1 METINVVLT
10 GKLLPGTDFETAAQK
25 LAALTRLDR
34 AKVERLLNA
43 GQPTIVKKSVSP
55 EVGEQYRA
63 ALTAIGVAVE
73 LQPCQIEPPAA
84 DDSRLELEKNAEER
98 QQEAEQPPP
107 PPPSEIKPREP
118 ATNTPAMGPRRTE
131 EQQEKRT
138 SASARSDRRDDNA
151 KVFSHNIQPIQVP
164 AAHGWLW
171 IKAAI
176 ALFLQAP
183 WRWMGILLVY
193 ALVLFPLSMIPYLGS
208 LLSCLVS
215 PVLTGGLMV
224 AAQLQSQ
231 DDDFQ
236 ITTLFQGFSRNR
248 NQLLLIG
255 FFSLLFFFLLGALMF
270 LFVGVGFW
278 GPMMGGD
285 AQQTAAMVGRN
296 SPAML
301 LGSLVFLLL
310 ITPVIMAFWF
320 APCLVALEDLPAWD
334 SLKLSLRA
342 TLKNWLA
349 FLVYGLVFFLL
360 GVVGSILFG
369 VVAGGVG
376 VFSSGNSMAMI
387 FLIILL
393 IPLAGLPAMA
403 VTTLSYYTGFRDIF
417 PSNH

>member
-34 AKVERLLNA
+34 AKVELLLNA

-73 LQPCQIEPPAA
+73 LQPCQIEPPTI
-84 DDSRLELEKNAEER
+84 DDSRLELEKNTQER
-98 QQEAEQPPP
+98 QQEPEQPPP
-107 PPPSEIKPREP
+107 PPPSEIRPPEP
-118 ATNTPAMGPRRTE
+118 VSNTPAMGSRRTE
-131 EQQEKRT
+131 EKQEKRT

-151 KVFSHNIQPIQVP
+151 KVFSYTIQPIQVP

-215 PVLTGGLMV
+215 PVLTGGLMI

-278 GPMMGGD
+278 GPMMGRD
-285 AQQTAAMVGRN
+285 AQQTAAMVGQN
-296 SPAML
+296 LPAML

-310 ITPVIMAFWF
+310 VTPVIMAFWF

-342 TLKNWLA
+342 TLKNWPA
-349 FLVYGLVFFLL
+349 FLMYSLVFFLL
-360 GVVGSILFG
+360 GVVASILFG

-376 VFSSGNSMAMI
+376 VFSSGNSMTMI

-417 PSNH
+417 PSDH

>member
-1 METINVVLT
+1 
-10 GKLLPGTDFETAAQK
+10 
-25 LAALTRLDR
+25 
-34 AKVERLLNA
+34 
-43 GQPTIVKKSVSP
+43 
-55 EVGEQYRA
+55 
-63 ALTAIGVAVE
+63 
-73 LQPCQIEPPAA
+73 
-84 DDSRLELEKNAEER
+84 LELEKKTEER
-98 QQEAEQPPP
+98 LQEAEQPPP
-107 PPPSEIKPREP
+107 PPPSKIKPREP
-118 ATNTPAMGPRRTE
+118 APNTPAIGPRRTE
-131 EQQEKRT
+131 EQQGKRT

-255 FFSLLFFFLLGALMF
+255 LFSLLFFFLLGALMF

-278 GPMMGGD
+278 GPMMGGY
-285 AQQTAAMVGRN
+285 AAMVGQN
-296 SPAML
+296 LPAML
-301 LGSLVFLLL
+301 LGILVFFLL

-320 APCLVALEDLPAWD
+320 APCLVALEGLPAWD

-342 TLKNWLA
+342 TLTNWLA

-360 GVVGSILFG
+360 GVAGSILFG
-369 VVAGGVG
+369 VVAGGAG

-387 FLIILL
+387 LLFLLL

>member
-1 METINVVLT
+1 MKTFNVVLT
-10 GKLLPGTDFETAAQK
+10 GKLLPRTDFETAVLK

-34 AKVERLLNA
+34 AKVEQLLNA
-43 GQPTIVKKSVSP
+43 GQPTIVKKGVSP
-55 EVGEQYRA
+55 EVGEQYRT

-73 LQPCQIEPPAA
+73 LQPCQVEPPTI
-84 DDSRLELEKNAEER
+84 DDSRLELEKNSDER

-138 SASARSDRRDDNA
+138 SASARSDRSEDNA

-171 IKAAI
+171 IKTAI

-215 PVLTGGLMV
+215 PVLTGGVMV
-224 AAQLQSQ
+224 AAQRQSQ
-231 DDDFQ
+231 DDDFH
-236 ITTLFQGFSRNR
+236 IATLFQGFSRNR

-255 FFSLLFFFLLGALMF
+255 LFSLLCFFLLGVLMF

-310 ITPVIMAFWF
+310 IIPVLMAFWF
-320 APCLVALEDLPAWD
+320 APCLVALEDLTAWD

-342 TLKNWLA
+342 TLKNWPA
-349 FLVYGLVFFLL
+349 FLMYSLVFFLI
-360 GVVGSILFG
+360 GIVASILFG

-376 VFSSGNSMAMI
+376 VFSSGNSAAMI
-387 FLIILL
+387 FLLLLL

-403 VTTLSYYTGFRDIF
+403 ITTLSYYTGFRDIF
-417 PSNH
+417 PSDH